1 MDIRKADQHFIH
13 TYNRSTTFVRGEGM
27 YLINDEGKKY
37 LDMGAGIAVSALG
50 YSNEEYKQGLK
61 DQVDKLIHISNLYF
75 NEPAVKAAN
84 YLCEASGMDRVFFT
98 NSGAEAI
105 EGALK
110 LARKYARTKNPDN
123 GGEIIAMEH
132 SFHGRT
138 MGALSVTG
146 TKHYREPFEPLIGG
160 VSFAEYN
167 NLDSVKALITSD
179 TCAII
184 MESLQ
189 GEGGIHPASE
199 DFMKGVRALCDEK
212 GILLIL
218 DEIQCGMGRTGKMFA
233 FQHYGILPDIITS
246 AKALGCGV
254 PVGAF
259 AAKEEIAQALVPG
272 DHGTTYGGNPLATAA
287 VCKVFEIYKKDHI
300 VEHVNELAPYLID
313 KLNALAAKHSC
324 IKDVRGIGFMQG
336 IELDVPAG
344 EIVGAALSKG
354 LILISAGTNIIRIV
368 PPLVAGKEHIN
379 EMCRILD
386 EIFTEKGILNTT
398 RRAYLNCEP
407 NSSLFFSTAI

>member
-13 TYNRSTTFVRGEGM
+13 TYNRSITFVRGEGM
-27 YLINDEGKKY
+27 YLIDDEGMKY

-313 KLNALAAKHSC
+313 KLNALASKHSC

-368 PPLVAGKEHIN
+368 PPLVAGKEHID

-386 EIFTEKGILNTT
+386 EIFTEKDI
-398 RRAYLNCEP
+398 
-407 NSSLFFSTAI
+407 

>member
-1 MDIRKADQHFIH
+1 MIMDIRKADQHFIH
-13 TYNRSTTFVRGEGM
+13 TYNRSTTFVKGEGM
-27 YLINDEGKKY
+27 YLIDDEGKKY

-354 LILISAGTNIIRIV
+354 LILISAGTNIIRIG
-368 PPLVAGKEHIN
+368 PPLGAGKEHIN

-386 EIFTEKGILNTT
+386 EIFTEKGI
-398 RRAYLNCEP
+398 
-407 NSSLFFSTAI
+407 

>member
-1 MDIRKADQHFIH
+1 MDIKKADQHFIH
-13 TYNRSTTFVRGEGM
+13 TYNRNITFEKGEGL
-27 YLINDEGKKY
+27 YLIDDNGKKY

-61 DQVDKLIHISNLYF
+61 DQIDKLIHVSNLYF
-75 NEPAVKAAN
+75 NEPAVKAAG
-84 YLCEASGMDRVFFT
+84 YLCKASGMDRVFFT

-105 EGALK
+105 EGAIK
-110 LARKYARTKNPDN
+110 LARKYARTKNPQN
-123 GGEIIAMEH
+123 KGHIIAMEH

-160 VSFAEYN
+160 VSFAKYN
-167 NLDSVKALITSD
+167 NLDSVKDLVTPD

-184 MESLQ
+184 LETLQ

-199 DFMKGVRALCDEK
+199 DFIKGIRALCDEK
-212 GILLIL
+212 DILLIL

-233 FQHYGILPDIITS
+233 FQHYGICPDILTS

-259 AAKEEIAQALVPG
+259 AAKEEVAKALVPG

-287 VCKVFEIYKKDHI
+287 VCKVFEIYKKEHI
-300 VEHVNELAPYLID
+300 LEHVCELTPYLQD
-313 KLNALAAKHSC
+313 KLTKLAAKHEC
-324 IKDVRGIGFMQG
+324 ITDVRGIGFMQG
-336 IELDVPAG
+336 IELNIAAG
-344 EIVGAALSKG
+344 TVVNAALEKG
-354 LILISAGTNIIRIV
+354 LVLISAGTNIIRIV
-368 PPLVAGKEHIN
+368 PPLIAEKEHIDS
-379 EMCRILD
+379 MCSILD
-386 EIFTEKGILNTT
+386 EILTEL
-398 RRAYLNCEP
+398 
-407 NSSLFFSTAI
+407 

>member
-13 TYNRSTTFVRGEGM
+13 TYNRSTTFVRGEEM

-61 DQVDKLIHISNLYF
+61 DQVDKLTHISNLYF

-386 EIFTEKGILNTT
+386 EIFTEKGI
-398 RRAYLNCEP
+398 
-407 NSSLFFSTAI
+407 

>member
-1 MDIRKADQHFIH
+1 MIMDIRKADQHFIH
-13 TYNRSTTFVRGEGM
+13 TYNRSITFVRGEGM
-27 YLINDEGKKY
+27 YLIDDEGKKY

-233 FQHYGILPDIITS
+233 FQHYGIMPDIITS

-313 KLNALAAKHSC
+313 KLNALASKHSC

-368 PPLVAGKEHIN
+368 PPLVAGKEHID

-386 EIFTEKGILNTT
+386 EIFTEKDI
-398 RRAYLNCEP
+398 
-407 NSSLFFSTAI
+407 

>member
-1 MDIRKADQHFIH
+1 MIMDIRKADQHFIH
-13 TYNRSTTFVRGEGM
+13 TYNRSITFVRGEGM
-27 YLINDEGKKY
+27 YLIDDEGKKY

-386 EIFTEKGILNTT
+386 EIFTEKGI
-398 RRAYLNCEP
+398 
-407 NSSLFFSTAI
+407 

>member
-1 MDIRKADQHFIH
+1 MNKQDYIEGAEKALLH
-13 TYNRSTTFVRGEGM
+13 TYNRFPLVLDHGEGV
-27 YLINDEGKKY
+27 YLYDTDGKKY
-37 LDMGAGIAVSALG
+37 LDFAAGIAVQALG
-50 YSNEEYKQGLK
+50 YGNKEYNQALK
-61 DQVDKLIHISNLYF
+61 DQIDKLLHTSNLYY
-75 NEPAVKAAN
+75 NVPTMEAAQKA
-84 YLCEASGMDRVFFT
+84 LKASGMDRIFFT
-98 NSGAEAI
+98 NSGTEAI
-105 EGALK
+105 EGAIK
-110 LARKYARTKNPDN
+110 AAKKYAYTRD
-123 GGEIIAMEH
+123 GHAGHEIIAMHH
-132 SFHGRT
+132 SFHGRSI
-138 MGALSVTG
+138 GALSVTG
-146 TKHYREPFEPLIGG
+146 NMHYQEPFGPLLPG
-160 VSFAEYN
+160 VKFADYN
-167 NLDSVKALITSD
+167 DLESVKAQITD
-179 TCAII
+179 QTCAII
-184 MESLQ
+184 METVQ
-189 GEGGIHPASE
+189 GEGGIYPAE
-199 DFMKGVRALCDEK
+199 PEFIEGVRKLCDEND
-212 GILLIL
+212 ILLIL

-386 EIFTEKGILNTT
+386 EIFTEKGI
-398 RRAYLNCEP
+398 
-407 NSSLFFSTAI
+407 

>member
-13 TYNRSTTFVRGEGM
+13 TYNRSITFVRGEGM
-27 YLINDEGKKY
+27 YLIDDEGKKY

-167 NLDSVKALITSD
+167 NLDSVKALITPD

-199 DFMKGVRALCDEK
+199 EFMKGVRALCDEK

-313 KLNALAAKHSC
+313 KLNALASKHSC

-368 PPLVAGKEHIN
+368 PPLVAGKEHID

-386 EIFTEKGILNTT
+386 EIFTEKGI
-398 RRAYLNCEP
+398 
-407 NSSLFFSTAI
+407 

>member
-1 MDIRKADQHFIH
+1 MDIQKADQHFIH
-13 TYNRSTTFVRGEGM
+13 TYNRKITFLKGEGM
-27 YLINDEGKKY
+27 YLIDDTGRKY

-50 YSNEEYKQGLK
+50 YSNDEYKQALK
-61 DQVDKLIHISNLYF
+61 DQVDQLIHISNLYF
-75 NEPAVKAAN
+75 NEPAVRAAG

-110 LARKYARTKNPDN
+110 LARKYVRTKNPDN
-123 GGEIIAMEH
+123 KGEIIAMEH

-160 VSFAEYN
+160 VSFAQYN
-167 NLDSVKALITSD
+167 DLDSVKALITPD

-189 GEGGIHPASE
+189 GEGGIHPATE
-199 DFMKGVRALCDEK
+199 EFMKGVRALCDEK
-212 GILLIL
+212 GIVLIL

-233 FQHYGILPDIITS
+233 FQHYGIRPDIITS

-259 AAKEEIAQALVPG
+259 AAREEIAQALVPG

-287 VCKVFEIYKKDHI
+287 VCKVFEIFQKDHV
-300 VEHVNELAPYLID
+300 VEHVGELTPYLRK
-313 KLNALAAKHSC
+313 KLEDLAAKHSS
-324 IKDVRGIGFMQG
+324 ITEVRGIGFMQG
-336 IELDVPAG
+336 IESDIPAG
-344 EIVGAALSKG
+344 DIVSAAQEKG

-368 PPLVAGKEHIN
+368 PPLVAEKEHID

-386 EIFTEKGILNTT
+386 EIFTEKE
-398 RRAYLNCEP
+398 A
-407 NSSLFFSTAI
+407 

>member
-1 MDIRKADQHFIH
+1 MIMDIRKADQHFIH
-13 TYNRSTTFVRGEGM
+13 TYNRSITFVRGEGM
-27 YLINDEGKKY
+27 YLIDDEGKKY

-199 DFMKGVRALCDEK
+199 EFMKGVRALCDEK

-313 KLNALAAKHSC
+313 KLNALASKHSC

-368 PPLVAGKEHIN
+368 PPLVAGKEHID

-386 EIFTEKGILNTT
+386 EIFTEKGI
-398 RRAYLNCEP
+398 
-407 NSSLFFSTAI
+407 

>member
-1 MDIRKADQHFIH
+1 MIMDIRKADQHFIH

-27 YLINDEGKKY
+27 YLIDDEGKKY

-313 KLNALAAKHSC
+313 KLNALASKHSC

-368 PPLVAGKEHIN
+368 PPLVAGKEHID

-386 EIFTEKGILNTT
+386 EIFTEKGI
-398 RRAYLNCEP
+398 
-407 NSSLFFSTAI
+407 